1 MTERMEDQ
9 SNVPTEALPTG
20 VKLFS
25 ENDKQA
31 CVVQLTILWT
41 IYKHTLYC
49 MVGADRQARRT
60 RLHGT
65 VSSSGKISHDNITIT
80 KYKLYII

>member
-1 MTERMEDQ
+1 MTERMEDK

-20 VKLFS
+20 VKLYS

-31 CVVQLTILWT
+31 CVVQLTLLWT
-41 IYKHTLYC
+41 IYKHTLFC
-49 MVGADRQARRT
+49 MVEADRQATGGRVST
-60 RLHGT
+60 EQGLHQAKHHIT
-65 VSSSGKISHDNITIT
+65 TIT